1 MPIPRD
7 PAPQVPAPTVPAG
20 PDPNPVPVL
29 AADGSAS
36 GTAQGHVRRLAA
48 PLAALGITTVAVV
61 AVASLDL
68 DSSGP
73 SFCPLRTLTGLDCPF
88 CGSTRAAGA
97 LARGE
102 VVPALDHNA
111 LFVLV
116 ILPLAVLAWVVWVRR
131 AWRGQRFPDVPTRL
145 VVGLMALTGAWWVL
159 RLAVPWL
166 GSGLS

>member
-1 MPIPRD
+1 MPTPGD
-7 PAPQVPAPTVPAG
+7 PAPQVPATAVPAP
-20 PDPNPVPVL
+20 PDPVLQQEPHGRAAVPSH
-29 AADGSAS
+29 GP
-36 GTAQGHVRRLAA
+36 VRRLAA
-48 PLAALGITTVAVV
+48 PLVALGITGLAVA
-61 AVASLDL
+61 AVASADL
-68 DSSGP
+68 DGSGP
-73 SFCPLRTLTGLDCPF
+73 SFCPWRTLTGLDCPF

-116 ILPLAVLAWVVWVRR
+116 ILPLAVVAWVLWVRR
-131 AWRGQRFPDVPTRL
+131 AWRGERFPDVPTRL
-145 VVGLMALTGAWWVL
+145 VVGLMAVTGAWWVL

>member
-1 MPIPRD
+1 MPTPRD
-7 PAPQVPAPTVPAG
+7 PAPQVPAPVVPA
-20 PDPNPVPVL
+20 PTDPVL
-29 AADGSAS
+29 QPESH
-36 GTAQGHVRRLAA
+36 GHGAGPSRGPVRRLAA
-48 PLAALGITTVAVV
+48 PLAALGITALAVA
-61 AVASLDL
+61 AVASVDV
-68 DSSGP
+68 DGSGP
-73 SFCPLRTLTGLDCPF
+73 SFCPFRTLTGLDCPF

-116 ILPLAVLAWVVWVRR
+116 ILPLAVLAWVLWLRR